1 VSVSAVATV
10 SSVVPV
16 FTVLAAP
23 GTTVTFPTVNPA
35 LVIAVLAS
43 ALAVPSSYSWLSI
56 FSFRLWTF
64 VIIYS
69 HIMRSNLLGLPKY

>member
-10 SSVVPV
+10 SNVVPV

-23 GTTVTFPTVNPA
+23 GTAVTFPTVNPA

-43 ALAVPSSYSWLSI
+43 ALAVPSSYSRFSI

-64 VIIYS
+64 IITYS